1 MASTADGQQTIALEQ
16 IWVPD
21 NVRDLDA
28 DHVDAL
34 ARSIALQGMLVPIVV
49 RPVGDGVE
57 LVAGFHRAAAAV
69 QLGMTEILVV
79 VRDGGTEDADRAVEN
94 IARKQLNPYEEA
106 RAVKAML
113 DRGFTEAGAAD
124 VLGWSV
130 NRVTARIKI
139 LELPEHAQQM
149 IGACT
154 IPLGAVDQLRA
165 IGRVAPVLLDCV
177 IAFLADGNEWA
188 AERLAREPGWVLDS
202 AIREGEVKTFVS
214 YMDTVSSYEIAE
226 LRLGKKVEEQFAEA
240 EKLYKQVTPHAYGP
254 PPIRFEEED
263 VDRARA
269 AEVLIEFERGRPL
282 IVEQSLSRELAKRAV
297 KRTVEDLRVRAAD
310 VAAQRLEA
318 RKRAP
323 GPDADPVDQAK
334 RERDLRLR
342 SLGDEAHGVNL
353 DLGTSL
359 LKGLSSVDP
368 LSLDVA
374 RFFVYALLGPD
385 YDGSSWTHAG
395 ERVQHLAVAGVRLMV
410 EELRADVTRTK
421 KDGTRGRLRI
431 DYGNPKDPEA
441 AIKWLWKYVDG
452 ARTAGELYGRALVV
466 IAAEQYAAQIAL
478 PASQRTHPTRWGSHR
493 DLAAKAL
500 KKVAAPHIPASL
512 KEFERQIDRVHAAHQ
527 QAIDPKR
534 PQRTSSDEQE
544 PTKGVGHETD
554 GPDEGLA
561 DEAHPADD
569 PQSDEA

>member
-1 MASTADGQQTIALEQ
+1 MASTAHGQQTIALER
-16 IWVPD
+16 IRVPD

-28 DHVDAL
+28 AHVDAL

-49 RPVGDGVE
+49 RPVDDGVE

-69 QLGMTEILVV
+69 QLGMTDIPVV
-79 VRDGGTEDADRAVEN
+79 VRDGETEDADRAVEN

-113 DRGFTEAGAAD
+113 DRGLTEKGAAD
-124 VLGWSV
+124 LLGWSV
-130 NRVTARIKI
+130 NRVTARVKI
-139 LELPEHAQQM
+139 LELPERAQQM
-149 IGACT
+149 IGAGA
-154 IPLGAVDQLRA
+154 IPLSAVEQLRA
-165 IGRVAPVLLDCV
+165 IGRVAPLLLDCV
-177 IAFLADGNEWA
+177 IAFLEDGNEWA
-188 AERLAREPGWVLDS
+188 AERLSREPGWVLDS
-202 AIREGEVKTFVS
+202 AIRDGEVKTFVS

-269 AEVLIEFERGRPL
+269 AEALIEFDRGRPL
-282 IVEQSLSRELAKRAV
+282 IVDRSLYRELAKRAV
-297 KRTVEDLRVRAAD
+297 KRAVEDLRVRAAD
-310 VAAQRLEA
+310 MATQRPQA
-318 RKRAP
+318 RKLAP
-323 GPDADPVDQAK
+323 GADADPVDQAK
-334 RERDLRLR
+334 RERDQRLR
-342 SLGDEAHGVNL
+342 SLGDEAHGINL

-359 LKGLSSVDP
+359 LKGLSCVDP
-368 LSLDVA
+368 QSLDVA

-395 ERVQHLAVAGVRLMV
+395 ERVQHLAVVGVRLMV
-410 EELRADVTRTK
+410 EELRADVTKTK

-431 DYGNPKDPEA
+431 DYGNPQEPDA

-466 IAAEQYAAQIAL
+466 IAAEQYAARIAL
-478 PASQRTHPTRWGSHR
+478 PASQRTYRTRWGSHR

-500 KKVAAPHIPASL
+500 KKLAGPHVPASVKQL
-512 KEFERQIDRVHAAHQ
+512 ERAIDRVHAAHQ
-527 QAIDPKR
+527 QAIDPKPTAR
-534 PQRTSSDEQE
+534 ASDEQDR
-544 PTKGVGHETD
+544 TQSAGHETE
-554 GPDEGLA
+554 GPNEGLT

-569 PQSDEA
+569 PPPHAA